1 MARCWSGRAAMSRR
15 EVIQTAM
22 GITRWQTCFAGVLAL
37 VVAVVVSSDALS
49 QQSLQELESIRQF
62 EQALRAVDAIKHRK
76 KIQCI
81 LSIANG
87 SLCECL
93 SWKLPVSTYVRSYAA
108 IANQEKERPEYEQL
122 SAADRTIVDQCV
134 SESR

>member
-1 MARCWSGRAAMSRR
+1 MAGYLTGLTAIARR
-15 EVIQTAM
+15 EDVQSAM
-22 GITRWQTCFAGVLAL
+22 GIARRQTCFAGVLAL
-37 VVAVVVSSDALS
+37 VVAIAVSSDAFS

-134 SESR
+134 SDSR